1 MLYSRKKNMYW
12 GNKIKKINLKNK
24 ERRKEGRIEEK
35 MKGNEKREKNGHFAQ
50 SYILHPML
58 FICPRK

>member
-1 MLYSRKKNMYW
+1 MYW

-24 ERRKEGRIEEK
+24 ERRKEGRKEEK